1 MKDAPTKGELETAI
15 RHAIVKFEQEVMGRG
30 PEDVRTLI
38 VRDFIVIRLRGVL
51 TPAERQLARSP
62 EGVDLVKRL
71 REKLIEQS
79 RDRLCGQISDITA
92 AKATGLFTDIDTNLG
107 ERVFLFTLDRDLES
121 SLR

>member
-1 MKDAPTKGELETAI
+1 MKDAATKGELETAI

-62 EGVDLVKRL
+62 EGVDMVKRL
-71 REKLIEQS
+71 RERLIEQS
-79 RDRLCGQISDITA
+79 RERLCGQISDITS

-121 SLR
+121 TLR